1 MWVKYLYIAGAG
13 AGDIQRIIMQISF
26 IASIPDI
33 QSAIN
38 ISGQGFTRIKLDIPE
53 SEIADAVKLLLFK
66 GQSFRVT
73 IDNGR
78 KD

>member
-1 MWVKYLYIAGAG
+1 
-13 AGDIQRIIMQISF
+13 MQISF

>member
-1 MWVKYLYIAGAG
+1 LWVKYLYIAGAG